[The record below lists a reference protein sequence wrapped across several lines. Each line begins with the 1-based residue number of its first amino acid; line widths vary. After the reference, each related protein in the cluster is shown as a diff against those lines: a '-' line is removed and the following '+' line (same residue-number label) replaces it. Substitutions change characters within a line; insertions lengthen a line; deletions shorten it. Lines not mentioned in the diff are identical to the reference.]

1 MAGSIVESVV
11 EYFTA
16 CPLLKDGVFRVDAL
30 GDEATEYTIGIG
42 SFDPI
47 IERYIDG
54 SSDRR
59 FQLTFESREF
69 YSQDRIQNLE
79 NSGFYEKLSDW
90 IDEQAAQK
98 HFPDLP
104 EKCYPET
111 LRALSSGYLFDENG
125 ETARYQIVIELT
137 YHRS

>member
-1 MAGSIVESVV
+1 MASSIAESVA
-11 EYFTA
+11 EYFAA

-30 GDEATEYTIGIG
+30 GDEATEYTMGIG

-59 FQLTFESREF
+59 FQATFESREF

-79 NSGFYEKLSDW
+79 NSGFYEALSDW
-90 IDEQAAQK
+90 IDEQAARNN
-98 HFPDLP
+98 FPDLP
-104 EKCYPET
+104 PGCYPET
-111 LRALSSGYLFDENG
+111 LQASSSGYLFDENG
-125 ETARYQIVIELT
+125 ETARYQIIIELT
-137 YHRS
+137 YHKD